1 MKRALNGIWT
11 RDLLIT
17 NQVLYQ
23 AELPRHEW
31 VNPSELIKSLTDFGL
46 LKKTISGIRGI
57 FGEDLNLKDV
67 MEFTNNFSSLIKSQ
81 KCVIGRDTR
90 PSGKIIQEIVSA
102 VLMKNGIDVYDLGMV
117 PTPVVFR
124 ESRKYGAGII
134 ISSSHN
140 PIEWN
145 GMKFIL
151 EGRGINENEL
161 PKIVNKQE
169 IIKSKI
175 GNIKK
180 IKSTYV
186 EDARK
191 IIGHIENSPKIIIDN
206 GGGAANDFAVN
217 LLKNIG
223 CDVEIINQEILDSSR
238 GPDPTSDELT
248 ELTETSKNKDI
259 GFAFDLD
266 GDRLVVVRK
275 GEKLTPDI
283 TLGLGVVKSLELGYK
298 KFVLS
303 LDTSVSIEKFIKEK
317 GGTVVRSKVG
327 EANVIEEMIKNDSQA
342 GGEGSSAG
350 FILPEFNY
358 CREGILTSGLI
369 ASMLEN
375 SKFSEI
381 IKYMEN
387 YFQIREKIKIDS
399 NYHDKIIENVKNDLI
414 KKYSKIDT
422 RDGIK
427 VIMDDDT
434 WILIRKSNTEDIIR
448 ISGESNNEEKC
459 KKIMNNTMEMVKEY
473 YDKIKWK

>member
-1 MKRALNGIWT
+1 
-11 RDLLIT
+11 
-17 NQVLYQ
+17 
-23 AELPRHEW
+23 
-31 VNPSELIKSLTDFGL
+31 

-57 FGEDLNLKDV
+57 FGKDLNLKDII
-67 MEFTNNFSSLIKSQ
+67 EFSSNFSSLIKSQ

-90 PSGKIIQEIVSA
+90 PSGKIIQETVSA
-102 VLMKNGIDVYDLGMV
+102 VLMKNGIDVFDLGMV
-117 PTPVVFR
+117 PTPVIFR
-124 ESRKYGAGII
+124 EARKYGAGIV

-151 EGRGINENEL
+151 DGRGINEKEL
-161 PKIVNKQE
+161 PHIINHQE
-169 IIKSKI
+169 ILKSKI
-175 GNIKK
+175 GKIKK
-180 IKSTYV
+180 IKSTYI

-191 IIGHIENSPKIIIDN
+191 IIGNIENTPKIIIDN
-206 GGGAANDFAVN
+206 GGGAAKDFAVD

-223 CDVEIINQEILDSSR
+223 CDVEVINQELLGCSR
-238 GPDPTSDELT
+238 GPDPTSDELI
-248 ELTETSKNKDI
+248 ELSKISNNKQI

-266 GDRLVVVRK
+266 GDRLVVVRN
-275 GEKLTPDI
+275 GEKQTPDV
-283 TLGLGVVKSLELGYK
+283 TLGLGIAKSLELGYK

-303 LDTSVSIEKFIKEK
+303 IDTSVSIEKFIKEK

-327 EANVIEEMIKNDSQA
+327 EANVIEEIIKNDSQA

-369 ASMLEN
+369 SSMLEN

-381 IKYMEN
+381 LNYMEG
-387 YFQIREKIKIDS
+387 YFLIREKVEVDI
-399 NYHDKIIENVKNDLI
+399 NYHDKIIENIKNSLT
-414 KKYSKIDT
+414 KKYSEVDT

-427 VIMDDDT
+427 AIIDENT

-448 ISGESNNEEKC
+448 ISGESNDKEKC
-459 KKIMNNTMEMVKEY
+459 KMIINNTIKMVKEN
-473 YDKIKWK
+473 YDKVR

>member
-1 MKRALNGIWT
+1 M
-11 RDLLIT
+11 
-17 NQVLYQ
+17 
-23 AELPRHEW
+23 
-31 VNPSELIKSLTDFGL
+31 
-46 LKKTISGIRGI
+46 KKTISGIRGI
-57 FGEDLNLKDV
+57 FGKDLNLKDII
-67 MEFTNNFSSLIKSQ
+67 EFSSNFSSLIKSQ

-90 PSGKIIQEIVSA
+90 PSGKIIQETVSA
-102 VLMKNGIDVYDLGMV
+102 VLMKNGIDVFDLGMV
-117 PTPVVFR
+117 PTPVIFR
-124 ESRKYGAGII
+124 EARKYGAGIV

-151 EGRGINENEL
+151 DGRGINEKEL
-161 PKIVNKQE
+161 PQIINHQE
-169 IIKSKI
+169 ILKSKI
-175 GNIKK
+175 GKIKK
-180 IKSTYV
+180 IKSTYI

-191 IIGHIENSPKIIIDN
+191 IIGNIENTPKIIIDN
-206 GGGAANDFAVN
+206 GGGAAKDFAVD

-223 CDVEIINQEILDSSR
+223 CDVEVINQELLGCSR
-238 GPDPTSDELT
+238 GPDPTSEELI
-248 ELTETSKNKDI
+248 ELSNMSINKDI

-266 GDRLVVVRK
+266 GDRLVVVRN
-275 GEKLTPDI
+275 GEKQTPDV
-283 TLGLGVVKSLELGYK
+283 TLGLGIAKSLELGYK

-303 LDTSVSIEKFIKEK
+303 IDTSVSIEKFIKEK

-369 ASMLEN
+369 SSMLEN

-381 IKYMEN
+381 LNYMES
-387 YFQIREKIKIDS
+387 YFQIREKVEIDS
-399 NYHDKIIENVKNDLI
+399 NYHDKLIENIKNNLI
-414 KKYSKIDT
+414 KKYSEIDT

-427 VIMDDDT
+427 AIIDENT

-448 ISGESNNEEKC
+448 ISGESNDKEKC
-459 KKIMNNTMEMVKEY
+459 KMIINNTIEMVKEN
-473 YDKIKWK
+473 YDKVR

>member
-1 MKRALNGIWT
+1 M
-11 RDLLIT
+11 
-17 NQVLYQ
+17 
-23 AELPRHEW
+23 
-31 VNPSELIKSLTDFGL
+31 
-46 LKKTISGIRGI
+46 KKTISGIRGI

-191 IIGHIENSPKIIIDN
+191 VIGHIENSPKIIIDN
-206 GGGAANDFAVN
+206 GGGAAKDFAVN

-223 CDVEIINQEILDSSR
+223 CDVEIINQEILDCSR

-266 GDRLVVVRK
+266 GDRLVVVRN
-275 GEKLTPDI
+275 GEKQTPDI
-283 TLGLGVVKSLELGYK
+283 TLGLGIVKSLELGYK

-399 NYHDKIIENVKNDLI
+399 NYHDKIIENIKNDLI

-448 ISGESNNEEKC
+448 ISGESNNEKKC
-459 KKIMNNTMEMVKEY
+459 KKIINNTIEMVKEY
-473 YDKIKWK
+473 YDKIK